1 MSLARAR
8 GLGVADRI
16 EQEAIAFHRR
26 VQQGYTQLAKE
37 HPNRIVRIDAS
48 LNEIAVQ
55 EQIQAILR
63 QHLAQLFNKDGSSLP

>member
-1 MSLARAR
+1 M
-8 GLGVADRI
+8 GIGDRI

-26 VQQGYTQLAKE
+26 VQQGYTQLASQ
-37 HPNRIVRIDAS
+37 HPNRIIRIDAS

-63 QHLAQLFNKDGSSLP
+63 QHLAHLFNKDESSPPK